1 MKALL
6 ISFMVM
12 LSFTSFAQNNSDIQL
27 PEARKT
33 GGKPLLDA
41 LNDRRTIREFS
52 DKEFSLQEISDL
64 LWAAYGVNRP
74 DEKRR
79 TAPSARN
86 VQEFDIYVLLKS
98 GTYKYDAFEN
108 KLIFVTD
115 ENLIPIAGMQDF
127 VAKAPLILIYV
138 ADFSKYSDKMDE
150 QARNVYAGIDCG
162 YISQNVYLY
171 AASENLATVV
181 LGSVH
186 KDKLKDALKLKEDQK
201 VILGQPVGF
210 TKE

>member
-1 MKALL
+1 MKVLL

-74 DEKRR
+74 EEKRR

-210 TKE
+210 QKK

>member
-1 MKALL
+1 ML
-6 ISFMVM
+6 I
-12 LSFTSFAQNNSDIQL
+12 LSITSFAQTNSDIQL
-27 PEARKT
+27 PEARKS

-41 LNDRRTIREFS
+41 LSDRRTIREFS
-52 DKEFSLQEISDL
+52 EKEFSLQEISDL

-86 VQEFDIYVLLKS
+86 VQEFDIYVLLKNAA
-98 GTYKYDAFEN
+98 YRYDAFEN

-150 QARNVYAGIDCG
+150 QARNIYAGIDCG

-171 AASENLATVV
+171 ASSENLATVV

-186 KDKLKDALKLKEDQK
+186 KDKLKDALKLNENQK

-210 TKE
+210 RKE

>member
-1 MKALL
+1 MRYLFLVFML
-6 ISFMVM
+6 I
-12 LSFTSFAQNNSDIQL
+12 LSITSIAQNSNDIQL
-27 PEARKT
+27 PDARKT
-33 GGKPLLDA
+33 GGMPLLDA
-41 LNDRRTIREFS
+41 LNERRTIREFS
-52 DKEFSLQEISDL
+52 EKEFSLQEISDL
-64 LWAAYGVNRP
+64 LWVAYGVNRP

-98 GTYKYDAFEN
+98 GAFKYDAFAN
-108 KLIFVTD
+108 KLILVS
-115 ENLIPIAGMQDF
+115 EKNLIPIAGMQDF
-127 VAKAPLILIYV
+127 VANAPLVLVFV

-150 QARNVYAGIDCG
+150 QAKNVYAGIDCG

-171 AASENLATVV
+171 ASSENLATVV

-186 KDKLKDALKLKEDQK
+186 KDKLKVELNLNENQK

-210 TKE
+210 MNE

>member
-1 MKALL
+1 MKSLL
-6 ISFMVM
+6 ISFMIV
-12 LSFTSFAQNNSDIQL
+12 LSFTSFAQSSGDIQL

-52 DKEFSLQEISDL
+52 EKEFSLQEISDL

-86 VQEFDIYVLLKS
+86 VQEFDIYVLLKNAA
-98 GTYKYDAFEN
+98 YRYDAFAN

-150 QARNVYAGIDCG
+150 QARNIYAGIDCG

-171 AASENLATVV
+171 ASSEDLATVV

-186 KDKLKDALKLKEDQK
+186 KDKLKDALKLNENQK

-210 TKE
+210 MKE